1 MQENSLWIEKYRP
14 KTFADIKG
22 QEHIVERIK
31 AMVKE
36 KNISHMLFAGPP
48 GIGKTSLIYVAA
60 KSLYSDNYQ
69 RYVLDLNA
77 SHERGIDVIRTKIK
91 DFAKTISFGNMHK
104 IIILD
109 EADALT
115 KDAQHAL
122 RRTMEIYSNTTR
134 FCLIA
139 NYPSKIIEP
148 IQSRCAVFY
157 FKPLEEK
164 HIEEIIQNI
173 AKNENLKISQEA
185 SNILFSLSN
194 GDVRKVQ
201 NILQSCASISKNIT
215 KEIISQI
222 STIATPTEIKEI
234 LNLAINKNFIKART
248 LLLETMLKQG
258 LSGFDVIKEI
268 QREILNLNVKE
279 ETKAAMIEKCGE
291 AEFRLVEGSDEYLQ
305 LEALL
310 AGFALIEK

>member
-1 MQENSLWIEKYRP
+1 
-14 KTFADIKG
+14 
-22 QEHIVERIK
+22 
-31 AMVKE
+31 
-36 KNISHMLFAGPP
+36 
-48 GIGKTSLIYVAA
+48 
-60 KSLYSDNYQ
+60 
-69 RYVLDLNA
+69 
-77 SHERGIDVIRTKIK
+77 
-91 DFAKTISFGNMHK
+91 MHK

-234 LNLAINKNFIKART
+234 LNLAINKNFIKSRS

-258 LSGFDVIKEI
+258 LSGLDIIKEI
-268 QREILNLNVKE
+268 QKEILNLNTAD
-279 ETKAAMIEKCGE
+279 ETKALMIEKCAE
-291 AEFRLVEGSDEYLQ
+291 IEFRLVEGSDEYIQ

-310 AGFALIEK
+310 ASFALIKK